1 MRVAARGVEVD
12 EARCLLLRKGVDIVH
27 VEQLVAHGIVEH
39 LLGVGL
45 QNVAARADDRDVRA
59 AQAVQQHRKEVG
71 AVVVDP
77 VDVLQNEQHRHLF
90 GDRRQNE
97 QRALKRGEIICARGI
112 VARNAGEIVLAFN
125 GQAGEE
131 ARGGL
136 NVNIRNTDIFRF
148 EFRDELEHD
157 RVPRGEHG
165 VHLGLVAR
173 GLADRPAGKIVLV
186 QDVVDEVCLA
196 DARLAL
202 NQRADLVAFKARAIA
217 QRYELVQHRVLADE
231 LLVAADLELVGR
243 GVPRVDDL
251 IVERGGLLE
260 RGDAEFVGK
269 VLAERM
275 VKAKCFTEL
284 LMVAVDL
291 HERGER
297 AFLQRVDGDVLRA
310 VLFGKVELAGVIG
323 LLFRRQKL
331 VEVLRLIEIALI
343 AQPCVKR
350 GGVGDIE
357 VLQKFPVIGAEH
369 VAALKIVDI
378 AGDLNVGGEFN
389 DRALAGDEG
398 IEGKRLADGVDRVA

>member
-1 MRVAARGVEVD
+1 M
-12 EARCLLLRKGVDIVH
+12 
-27 VEQLVAHGIVEH
+27 
-39 LLGVGL
+39 
-45 QNVAARADDRDVRA
+45 
-59 AQAVQQHRKEVG
+59 
-71 AVVVDP
+71 
-77 VDVLQNEQHRHLF
+77 
-90 GDRRQNE
+90 
-97 QRALKRGEIICARGI
+97 
-112 VARNAGEIVLAFN
+112 LAFN

-186 QDVVDEVCLA
+186 QDIVDEVCLA

-202 NQRADLVAFKARAIA
+202 NQRADLVAFKARAVA

-251 IVERGGLLE
+251 IVECGGLLE

-284 LMVAVDL
+284 LLVAVDL

-310 VLFGKVELAGVIG
+310 VLFGKVELTGVIG

-331 VEVLRLIEIALI
+331 VKVL
-343 AQPCVKR
+343 
-350 GGVGDIE
+350 
-357 VLQKFPVIGAEH
+357 
-369 VAALKIVDI
+369 
-378 AGDLNVGGEFN
+378 
-389 DRALAGDEG
+389 
-398 IEGKRLADGVDRVA
+398 